1 MSRGHVRFLFIVVA
15 LSVVLPRRVPAQAM
29 VDRIVAIVDK
39 EIITESDL
47 RERLNMIALQNRLD
61 PSKPELRQQ
70 VLEAMVADKLIL
82 AQAILDSVTVTDD
95 EVNRVLEQQFQNIIR
110 QAGSEQ
116 RIEQLYGKP
125 VSRLKR
131 EYKPE
136 MRKQLLIQRMRQQ
149 REANVQVSRR
159 EAEEFYESYRDS
171 LPKVPEE
178 LELSHIF
185 MVPKTDSSHEEATK
199 KTLSV
204 IRDSIV
210 AGGNFEDFA
219 QRYSQDGSARH
230 GGDLG
235 WAKRGV
241 VFVPEFEEVVFSLK
255 EKEVSNVF
263 KTEFGYHIVQLI
275 ERRGESVH
283 CRHILLRIERGAESD
298 SAAVNQLRE
307 LKARALK
314 GESFAE
320 LARKYSEDEET
331 KPLGGD
337 LGRVAVD
344 QLEEEFAPLVKDLK
358 DGEISEPHRV
368 TLRASYGY
376 QIVLLRKRYP
386 AHDINLADDYKR
398 VEQMALFVKRNRLYS
413 EWVEEL
419 KMSIYLDIRL

>member
-1 MSRGHVRFLFIVVA
+1 MSRCRMVALVVAIA
-15 LSVVLPRRVPAQAM
+15 LSVTLPQMLLSQAV
-29 VDRIVAIVDK
+29 VDRIIAVVDK

-47 RERLNMIALQNRLD
+47 RERLNMVALQNRLD

-70 VLEAMVADKLIL
+70 VLEAMISEKLIL
-82 AQAILDSVTVTDD
+82 AQAILDSVAVTED
-95 EVNRVLEQQFQNIIR
+95 EVSRTLEQQFQNIIR

-131 EYKPE
+131 EYRPE
-136 MRKQLLIQRMRQQ
+136 MRKQLLIQRLRQQ
-149 REANVQVSRR
+149 REANVQISRR
-159 EAEEFYESYRDS
+159 EAEEFYESYKDS

-185 MVPKTDSSHEEATK
+185 IVPKTDSTHDEATRK
-199 KTLSV
+199 SLIS

-210 AGGNFEDFA
+210 AGGDFEDFA
-219 QRYSQDGSARH
+219 RRYSQDGSARS

-241 VFVPEFEEVVFSLK
+241 VFVPEFEEVAFSLK
-255 EKEVSNVF
+255 ENEVSNVF
-263 KTEFGYHIVQLI
+263 KTEFGYHVVQLI

-298 SAAVNQLRE
+298 SAVAHQLRE
-307 LKARALK
+307 IKGRVLK

-320 LARKYSEDEET
+320 LARKYSEDEDT

-344 QLEEEFAPLVKDLK
+344 QLEADFAPVVKDLK

-368 TLRASYGY
+368 TLRSSYGY
-376 QIVLLRKRYP
+376 QIVLVRKRYQ
-386 AHDINLADDYKR
+386 AHDINLTDDYKR
-398 VEQMALFVKRNRLYS
+398 VEQMALFVKRNRLYT
-413 EWVEEL
+413 EWVDEL
-419 KMSIYLDIRL
+419 KKDIYLEVRE